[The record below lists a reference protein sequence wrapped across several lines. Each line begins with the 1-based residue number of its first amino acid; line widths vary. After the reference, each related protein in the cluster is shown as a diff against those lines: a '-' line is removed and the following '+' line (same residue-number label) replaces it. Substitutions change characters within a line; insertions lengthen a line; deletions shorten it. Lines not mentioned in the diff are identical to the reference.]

1 MSDVLNIAV
10 QCNSPEQ
17 LIALIAIMIFVFA
30 LTVVVLKGIIRFTG
44 MVLSTILHYHN
55 AIWGLIF
62 YLHKVKIIYLELPY
76 QDNNVEA
83 FLDTE

>member
-44 MVLSTILHYHN
+44 MVLSTILQYHN
-55 AIWGLIF
+55 AT
-62 YLHKVKIIYLELPY
+62 VKISGASVQAELELH
-76 QDNNVEA
+76 N
-83 FLDTE
+83 

>member
-30 LTVVVLKGIIRFTG
+30 PNSRCTQRHYQIYRDGSQHHFA
-44 MVLSTILHYHN
+44 LS
-55 AIWGLIF
+55 
-62 YLHKVKIIYLELPY
+62 
-76 QDNNVEA
+76 
-83 FLDTE
+83 

>member
-30 LTVVVLKGIIRFTG
+30 LTVVVLKGIIRFAG
-44 MVLSTILHYHN
+44 MILSTILHYHN
-55 AIWGLIF
+55 AT
-62 YLHKVKIIYLELPY
+62 VKINGASVNAELELH
-76 QDNNVEA
+76 N
-83 FLDTE
+83 

>member
-44 MVLSTILHYHN
+44 MVLSTILHYNN
-55 AIWGLIF
+55 AT
-62 YLHKVKIIYLELPY
+62 VKISGASVNAELELH
-76 QDNNVEA
+76 N
-83 FLDTE
+83 

>member
-17 LIALIAIMIFVFA
+17 LIALIAIMIFDFA

-55 AIWGLIF
+55 AT
-62 YLHKVKIIYLELPY
+62 VKISGASVNAELELH
-76 QDNNVEA
+76 N
-83 FLDTE
+83 

>member
-44 MVLSTILHYHN
+44 MVLSTILLYHN
-55 AIWGLIF
+55 AT
-62 YLHKVKIIYLELPY
+62 VKISGASVNAELELH
-76 QDNNVEA
+76 N
-83 FLDTE
+83 

>member
-30 LTVVVLKGIIRFTG
+30 LTVVVLKGF
-44 MVLSTILHYHN
+44 ILHYHN
-55 AIWGLIF
+55 AT
-62 YLHKVKIIYLELPY
+62 VKISGASVNAELELH
-76 QDNNVEA
+76 N
-83 FLDTE
+83 

>member
-44 MVLSTILHYHN
+44 MVLSTILHYHH
-55 AIWGLIF
+55 AT
-62 YLHKVKIIYLELPY
+62 VKISGASVNAELELH
-76 QDNNVEA
+76 N
-83 FLDTE
+83 